1 MAETT
6 SNRNFWNIALNVNKE
21 LEVIYL
27 SLEEGEVL
35 RDMRDD
41 WGPEDVAEFGL
52 EFNQLLELR
61 EFVLDQDYSQNLGF
75 KSLLASI
82 FDPEFRAS
90 LNQEEAQIL
99 SSLEENSDFT
109 NLAIAMGAL
118 VSGDFQSVKEYIL
131 DEFLFDEID
140 GLASAKEFKKQ
151 LRESFKKWQSSDKP
165 QALVSQ
171 LPDLAVLELSKLR
184 DLRG

>member
-1 MAETT
+1 MDA
-6 SNRNFWNIALNVNKE
+6 NKE
-21 LEVIYL
+21 LAVIYL
-27 SLEEGEVL
+27 ALEEGEVL

-52 EFNQLLELR
+52 EFSQLLELR
-61 EFVLDQDYSQNLGF
+61 EFVLDQDYTKNLGL

-109 NLAIAMGAL
+109 NFAIAMGAL
-118 VSGDFQSVKEYIL
+118 VSGDLQSVKDYIL
-131 DEFLFDEID
+131 DEFIFDEID
-140 GLASAKEFKKQ
+140 SLSNAKEFKKQ
-151 LRESFKKWQSSDKP
+151 IREIFKKWQMSDKP
-165 QALVSQ
+165 QILVNELPGLAALEI
-171 LPDLAVLELSKLR
+171 AKLR
-184 DLRG
+184 ELRG